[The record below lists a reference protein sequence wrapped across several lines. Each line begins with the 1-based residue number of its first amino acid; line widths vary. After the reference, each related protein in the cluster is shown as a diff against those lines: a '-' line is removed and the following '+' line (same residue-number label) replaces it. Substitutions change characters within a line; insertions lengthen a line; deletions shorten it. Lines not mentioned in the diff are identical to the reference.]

1 MTHKKQKSPFFYSHR
16 HFLSYLTNSGL
27 QGRGSNLSQ
36 LPQSETHLNR
46 LPSYHTIPLFHCI
59 KNQIFCMLTALIISL
74 IHFVLAFVLMLPDGS
89 ILTHSRIV
97 PSVEPQTTLERETLQ
112 SANSL
117 NPASKKKILQIP
129 IRSSSRGPTPPCKT
143 QTPKGH
149 AARHHR
155 RHPGAPAFNTDILCW
170 QEGASTQD

>member
-1 MTHKKQKSPFFYSHR
+1 MTYKKQKSPFFHSHR
-16 HFLSYLTNSGL
+16 HFLSCLTNSGL
-27 QGRGSNLSQ
+27 QGRAQICPSCPFEQVAKLSHYPPFSLHKESNILYV
-36 LPQSETHLNR
+36 NWIN
-46 LPSYHTIPLFHCI
+46 YLFNTLCVD
-59 KNQIFCMLTALIISL
+59 A
-74 IHFVLAFVLMLPDGS
+74 PDGS

-112 SANSL
+112 SAKSL
-117 NPASKKKILQIP
+117 NPASKRENPPNPNQIEQP
-129 IRSSSRGPTPPCKT
+129 WPKPCKT

-155 RHPGAPAFNTDILCW
+155 RHPGAPAFNTDMLCC